1 MLSEIM
7 RKKLTH
13 HFNFQDLN
21 KDMFVEKSDWEQCA
35 GKLAE
40 ERGWEPASKEYKD
53 IIEKHIQVWDT
64 FWKPAD
70 QDGDGK
76 VSLEEYLQL
85 ADQQRNKGGFSLNL
99 ISELFGIIFD
109 AIDSDNDKNIMFED
123 YKVYFKAWGV
133 DESLAEPAFSSLDF
147 NGDGLV
153 SRMIFIQCAANF
165 FTSDEKDELGNL
177 LFGPF
182 EPIVEN

>member
-7 RKKLTH
+7 KNKLTH

-21 KDMFVEKSDWEQCA
+21 SDNFVEQSDWEQCA
-35 GKLAE
+35 LNLAE
-40 ERGWEPASKEYKD
+40 IRGWEPDSEEYND
-53 IIEKHIQVWDT
+53 ILKKHVQIWNT

-70 QDGDGK
+70 QDNDGK
-76 VSLEEYLQL
+76 VSLKEYLEL
-85 ADQQRNKGGFSLNL
+85 ANQQRNRGGFSMNL
-99 ISELFGIIFD
+99 LSELFGTIFD
-109 AIDSDNDKNIMFED
+109 AIDQDSDKNIMLED
-123 YKVYFKAWGV
+123 YKNYFKAWGV

-147 NGDGLV
+147 SGDGLV

-177 LFGPF
+177 LFGPY
-182 EPIVEN
+182 EPIAKN